1 MSTHTPAP
9 RCDSAAADL
18 LTTFAKFRRM
28 QPQELSR
35 AHLGV
40 IVRAAAY
47 AVDPAGKFAPLLV
60 FSEHNSTVVFRTGP
74 LRLFS
79 NESGGTALSI
89 VDVPISWNRSSPYYR
104 RVPSINTTYQG
115 HPFARFG
122 TGNLTLRAQTHESAN
137 AAPGVFTRGLGF
149 WA

>member
-1 MSTHTPAP
+1 
-9 RCDSAAADL
+9 
-18 LTTFAKFRRM
+18 M
-28 QPQELSR
+28 QPQDPSR

-40 IVRAAAY
+40 VVRAAAY
-47 AVDPAGKFAPLLV
+47 AVDPAGKSPPMLI

-74 LRLFS
+74 LRLFTNAS
-79 NESGGTALSI
+79 AYSSLATKKMQNGTATAVSI
-89 VDVPISWNRSSPYYR
+89 TEVPIYWGRSSPFYR

-122 TGNLTLRAQTHESAN
+122 TGNLTLRGTKPSPSSA
-137 AAPGVFTRGLGF
+137 PTPFTRGLGF